1 MKLFHGGIIEVK
13 APRIIRNEIG
23 RDFGA
28 AFYTTD
34 VKEQAERWALRRQRL
49 AIRNGTID
57 AQAVVSVFEFDDILA
72 GEELSILKFPEVSLE
87 WLDLVVACRTD
98 SNYSHGHDIVIG
110 KVANDN
116 VGETV
121 AYVAANVMRKEDA
134 LEKLRFQKIN
144 NQLAFCSDL
153 ALKYLK
159 YLFCYSIVEEKK

>member
-13 APRIIRNEIG
+13 FPRIIRNEIG

-49 AIRNGTID
+49 AIRNGIVD

-72 GEELSILKFPEVSLE
+72 DEKLSILKFPEVSPE

-98 SNYSHGHDIVIG
+98 RNYSHGYDIVIG

-121 AYVAANVMRKEDA
+121 AYVAANIMRKEDA

-144 NQLAFCSDL
+144 NQLAFCSDP
-153 ALKYLK
+153 ALKYLE
-159 YLFCYSIVEEKK
+159 YLSC